1 MVNSWERDK
10 AGDLLPGQ
18 RAAVKITPDILT
30 RRQLCSVF
38 HFTVYRKWVF
48 TSSLTVVMVISMA
61 APINR
66 ISPRFID

>member
-38 HFTVYRKWVF
+38 HFTEVRLSQMGF
-48 TSSLTVVMVISMA
+48 HIA
-61 APINR
+61 ADGDYGYQHGSADQQN
-66 ISPRFID
+66 